1 MKLEQVLQTHS
12 TTQEVTRNIAQL
24 ISQVG
29 SPPLTTLMGAAF
41 LLSVDAESWM
51 TFSVFAVFSVMLPL
65 CYVAY
70 LLRKGAIG
78 DMHMKHREER
88 MLPLIAACISN
99 VLGLSVLYDL
109 GGENALFQ
117 FALVQCVLAF
127 LFLGITPFY
136 KISLHS
142 ASAGVL
148 FFVSVQLTGYV
159 IAPLMSFVVIGWSR
173 VYLKRHTKMQ
183 VLLGGGLGCLVWG
196 MIGSQL
202 G

>member
-1 MKLEQVLQTHS
+1 MKFEQVLQTHS
-12 TTQEVTRNIAQL
+12 TTQEVTRNTAQL

-51 TFSVFAVFSVMLPL
+51 AFSVFAVFSVLLPL
-65 CYVAY
+65 GYVAY
-70 LLRKGAIG
+70 LLRKGVIG

-88 MLPLIAACISN
+88 LLPLIAACVSN

-117 FALVQCVLAF
+117 FAFVQCIIAF

-173 VYLKRHTKMQ
+173 VYLKRHTKLQ